1 MGAFDAGQ
9 SPLASLGLARYD
21 CAGYAAMRWSMH
33 PNSDRKAKVGEREQD
48 HEPADS
54 AGSPPQEVIPERA
67 PKLPVPLP
75 PERPQRRWA
84 WGRLAILLLLLAI
97 GAGGAIYWL
106 KYSQPSLPPGIV
118 SGNGRLEADEIDIST
133 KFAGRIAE
141 TFVDEGD
148 VVKAGQIVARMDT
161 SDLEASLKKAQ
172 AQVQGAQQA
181 LDEARANVAQQQS
194 QLTLAQQQLDRTQS
208 LVPQGYATKELLD
221 QRRQQV
227 DAATA
232 ALNAA
237 NFRVAVTERALEA
250 GQHDVELYKVNI
262 ADNALRAPRDGRI
275 QYRIANVGE
284 VLPAGGKVF
293 TMLDL
298 SYVYMDIYLPTA
310 EAGKARIGN
319 DARIVLD
326 ARPDLSIPAKVT
338 FIADHAQFTP
348 KTVETKTERE
358 KLMFRVRVR
367 IDPERLRAHA
377 DKVKSGVPG
386 VAYVKLDPQTP
397 WPEGLQGPQQG

>member
-1 MGAFDAGQ
+1 MNA
-9 SPLASLGLARYD
+9 PT
-21 CAGYAAMRWSMH
+21 
-33 PNSDRKAKVGEREQD
+33 NSDREAKAGEHNGEYD
-48 HEPADS
+48 VSVSTPSHPHEIIPADS
-54 AGSPPQEVIPERA
+54 R
-67 PKLPVPLP
+67 KLPVPLP
-75 PERPQRRWA
+75 PELPRRQWT
-84 WGRLAILLLLLAI
+84 WGRVAVLLLLLALS

-106 KYSQPSLPPGIV
+106 KYSQPSLPSGIA

-133 KFAGRIAE
+133 KFAGRVAE
-141 TFVDEGD
+141 LLVDEGD
-148 VVKAGQIVARMDT
+148 VVKGGQVVARMDT
-161 SDLEASLKKAQ
+161 RDLETSLKKAE
-172 AQVQGAQQA
+172 AQVRGAERV

-194 QLTLAQQQLDRTQS
+194 QLTLAQRQLDRTQS
-208 LVPQGYATKELLD
+208 LVQQGHATKELLD

-237 NFRVAVTERALEA
+237 NFRVAVTERALDA
-250 GQHDVELYKVNI
+250 GQQDVELYKVNI
-262 ADNALRAPRDGRI
+262 ADNTLRVPRDGRI

-284 VLPAGGKVF
+284 VLPVGGKVF

-298 SYVYMDIYLPTA
+298 AYVYMDIYLPTA
-310 EAGKARIGN
+310 EAGKAKIDD

-326 ARPDLSIPAKVT
+326 ARPDLAIPAKVT
-338 FIADHAQFTP
+338 FIADQAQFTP
-348 KTVETKTERE
+348 KSVETKSERD
-358 KLMFRVRVR
+358 KLMFRIRVR

-397 WPEGLQGPQQG
+397 WPAGLQGPRQG

>member
-1 MGAFDAGQ
+1 MNAEA
-9 SPLASLGLARYD
+9 
-21 CAGYAAMRWSMH
+21 
-33 PNSDRKAKVGEREQD
+33 DRKAKVGEHNGARD
-48 HEPADS
+48 ATPAVSPPHEIIPAD
-54 AGSPPQEVIPERA
+54 A
-67 PKLPVPLP
+67 PKLPVLLP
-75 PERPQRRWA
+75 SERPRRRWA
-84 WGRLAILLLLLAI
+84 WGRITLVLLLLAI
-97 GAGGAIYWL
+97 GGAGGAIYWL

-118 SGNGRLEADEIDIST
+118 SGNGRIEADEIDIST

-141 TFVDEGD
+141 MLVDEGD
-148 VVKAGQIVARMDT
+148 VVKAGQVVARMDT
-161 SDLEASLKKAQ
+161 SDLETSLKKAE
-172 AQVQGAQQA
+172 AQVQGAQRA

-194 QLTLAQQQLDRTQS
+194 QLTLAQQEFDRTQT
-208 LVPQGYATKELLD
+208 LVQRGFATKQLLD

-227 DAATA
+227 DGATA

-237 NFRVAVTERALEA
+237 NFRVAQTERALDA
-250 GQHDVELYKVNI
+250 ATQDVELHKINI
-262 ADNALRAPRDGRI
+262 SDNTLRTPRDGRI
-275 QYRIANVGE
+275 QYRIANIGE

-310 EAGKARIGN
+310 EVGKARIGD

-326 ARPDLSIPAKVT
+326 ARPDLAIPAKVT
-338 FIADHAQFTP
+338 FIADQAQFTP
-348 KTVETKTERE
+348 KAVETKSERE

-386 VAYVKLDPQTP
+386 VAYVKLDPQVP
-397 WPEGLQGPQQG
+397 WPQGLRGPQQG

>member
-1 MGAFDAGQ
+1 MNAT
-9 SPLASLGLARYD
+9 PK
-21 CAGYAAMRWSMH
+21 
-33 PNSDRKAKVGEREQD
+33 PNQKATEQD
-48 HEPADS
+48 RQTDAVSGAERI
-54 AGSPPQEVIPERA
+54 PQEIVPA
-67 PKLPVPLP
+67 VSPKLPVPLP
-75 PERPQRRWA
+75 PPLVQYRRRW
-84 WGRLAILLLLLAI
+84 RRMLILLLLIAVG

-106 KYSQPSLPPGIV
+106 EYSQPSLPPGIA

-133 KFAGRIAE
+133 KFAGRVAQL
-141 TFVDEGD
+141 FVDEGD
-148 VVKAGQIVARMDT
+148 TVKPKQVVARMDT
-161 SDLEASLKKAQ
+161 SDLQASLKKAE
-172 AQVQGAQQA
+172 AQVLGAQRA

-194 QLTLAQQQLDRTQS
+194 QLTLAQQELDRTQS
-208 LVPQGYATKELLD
+208 LVEHGYATKELLD

-237 NFRVAVTERALEA
+237 NFRVAITERSLDATT
-250 GQHDVELYKVNI
+250 HDVELYKVNI
-262 ADNALRAPRDGRI
+262 ADNTLVSPKDGRI
-275 QYRIANVGE
+275 QYRIVNVGE

-326 ARPDLSIPAKVT
+326 ARPDLAIPAKIT
-338 FIADHAQFTP
+338 FIADQAQFTP
-348 KTVETKTERE
+348 KSVETKTERD

-367 IDPERLRAHA
+367 IDPERLRVHA
-377 DKVKSGVPG
+377 QAVKSGVPG

-397 WPEGLQGPQQG
+397 WPERLQGPNQG

>member
-1 MGAFDAGQ
+1 M
-9 SPLASLGLARYD
+9 
-21 CAGYAAMRWSMH
+21 
-33 PNSDRKAKVGEREQD
+33 
-48 HEPADS
+48 
-54 AGSPPQEVIPERA
+54 
-67 PKLPVPLP
+67 
-75 PERPQRRWA
+75 
-84 WGRLAILLLLLAI
+84 LLLLALG

-106 KYSQPSLPPGIV
+106 KYSQPSLPPGIA

-133 KFAGRIAE
+133 KFAGRVAE
-141 TFVDEGD
+141 LLVDEGD
-148 VVKAGQIVARMDT
+148 VVKAGQVVARMDT
-161 SDLEASLKKAQ
+161 RDLEASLKKAE
-172 AQVQGAQQA
+172 AQVLGAQRA

-208 LVPQGYATKELLD
+208 LVQRGHATKELLD

-237 NFRVAVTERALEA
+237 NFRVAVTERALDA
-250 GQHDVELYKVNI
+250 GQQDVELYKVNI
-262 ADNALRAPRDGRI
+262 ADNTLRAPRDGRI

-298 SYVYMDIYLPTA
+298 AYVYMDIYLPTA
-310 EAGKARIGN
+310 EAGKAKIGD

-326 ARPDLSIPAKVT
+326 ARPDLAIPAKVT
-338 FIADHAQFTP
+338 FIADQAQFTP
-348 KTVETKTERE
+348 KSVETKSERD
-358 KLMFRVRVR
+358 KLMFRIRVR

-397 WPEGLQGPQQG
+397 WPEGLQGPSQG

>member
-1 MGAFDAGQ
+1 M
-9 SPLASLGLARYD
+9 
-21 CAGYAAMRWSMH
+21 SMNA
-33 PNSDRKAKVGEREQD
+33 PKSDRKAKVEEQKGKHDAAAGVASPRGEIV
-48 HEPADS
+48 PAGD
-54 AGSPPQEVIPERA
+54 A
-67 PKLPVPLP
+67 KLPVFLP
-75 PERPQRRWA
+75 PESPRRQWA
-84 WGRLAILLLLLAI
+84 WGRVAILLLLVALG

-133 KFAGRIAE
+133 KFAGRVAE
-141 TFVDEGD
+141 LLVDEGD

-161 SDLEASLKKAQ
+161 RDLQASLKKAE
-172 AQVQGAQQA
+172 AQVLGAQRA

-208 LVPQGYATKELLD
+208 LVQRGHATAELLD

-232 ALNAA
+232 GLNAA
-237 NFRVAVTERALEA
+237 NFRVAITERALEA

-262 ADNALRAPRDGRI
+262 ADNTLRAPRDGRI
-275 QYRIANVGE
+275 QYRIANIGE

-298 SYVYMDIYLPTA
+298 AYVYMDIYLPTA
-310 EAGKARIGN
+310 EVGKAKIGD

-326 ARPDLSIPAKVT
+326 ARPDLAIPAKVT
-338 FIADHAQFTP
+338 FIADQAQFTP
-348 KTVETKTERE
+348 KTVETKSERE

-367 IDPERLRAHA
+367 IDPERLRVHA

-386 VAYVKLDPQTP
+386 AAYVKLDPQVP
-397 WPEGLQGPQQG
+397 WPEGLRGPQQG